1 MPETGP
7 QSAALKVVVAGGG
20 GVVVL
25 DVQFQPIGHGKR
37 IEQAVPLAY
46 GRS

>member
-20 GVVVL
+20 GVVL
-25 DVQFQPIGHGKR
+25 DVQLQPIGHGKR

-46 GRS
+46 GRN

>member
-7 QSAALKVVVAGGG
+7 QSAALKVV

-46 GRS
+46 GRN